1 MTSQFRTFLAAS
13 GILAAAAFQPALHA
27 QGFGGMF
34 SGFSMNGVTQDEEE
48 SSTVITASAADI
60 DLEHNI
66 ITLIGDVVVD
76 DHTNKITCNKMTIY
90 LEEEVEEP
98 EPAATASAAPA
109 TSAYG
114 YGYAMNAAPA
124 PAAVSANGNGTNT
137 NEAEDEEEDE
147 SKSISKVVC
156 EGDVEYIKRAAPGG
170 QDQIARSENAEYDA
184 HKEEIVMTGSPNG
197 DAGGRPLM
205 MQGSNKMYGDEI
217 RILIKEGTRMR
228 VINPDVH
235 YIGKSILSN
244 STKAG
249 SNR

>member
-1 MTSQFRTFLAAS
+1 MTSPLRIFLAAA
-13 GILAAAAFQPALHA
+13 GVFAAAAFQPDLHA

-34 SGFSMNGVTQDEEE
+34 SGLSMNGVTDDETE

-60 DLEHNI
+60 DLENNI

-76 DHTNKITCNKMTIY
+76 DKKSKITCNKMTIY

-98 EPAATASAAPA
+98 EPAATASAAAPA
-109 TSAYG
+109 TT

-124 PAAVSANGNGTNT
+124 PSAVSANGTNT
-137 NEAEDEEEDE
+137 NEEEDEEEEDE
-147 SKSISKVVC
+147 NKSISKVVC

-170 QDQIARSENAEYDA
+170 QDQIAKSENAEYDA